1 MNRLSFIV
9 LPLIVVAMLPC
20 PNSAAQKPTSIADKI
35 EPITSERQQKLQQ
48 LQQQQQ
54 QQQQQAMQ
62 NSLSN
67 RSPFLDTL
75 FNIPIQTLRAVNELV
90 QGIAGGVQGIVAA
103 TQQRP
108 APYQYQQ
115 RQYEDLNGI

>member
-9 LPLIVVAMLPC
+9 LPLIVVAVLPC
-20 PNSAAQKPTSIADKI
+20 LISAAQQVRFLFVLFIVILMVVQTGHSLIYLQPTSIADKI

-48 LQQQQQ
+48 LQQQQ
-54 QQQQQAMQ
+54 AMQ

-75 FNIPIQTLRAVNELV
+75 FNVINSI
-90 QGIAGGVQGIVAA
+90 
-103 TQQRP
+103 
-108 APYQYQQ
+108 
-115 RQYEDLNGI
+115 